1 MDQHHLFVNFA
12 VSSAMLVLCVAIHGF
27 GLFSLNK
34 AMRSEANEERMRRM
48 TALSFRGAVF
58 TLFIVLSL
66 FLLHGIEI
74 WAYAVVYLIVGAA
87 ANLHD
92 ALFFSTISYSTVGYN
107 DHFIVERWR
116 LLGAF
121 ESILGMILIGWSTA
135 FLFRMLGRIDAH

>member
-12 VSSAMLVLCVAIHGF
+12 VSSAMLVLCVVIHGF

-66 FLLHGIEI
+66 LF
-74 WAYAVVYLIVGAA
+74 AVVLALSPLARHAA
-87 ANLHD
+87 HQPETVD
-92 ALFFSTISYSTVGYN
+92 A
-107 DHFIVERWR
+107 
-116 LLGAF
+116 APA
-121 ESILGMILIGWSTA
+121 TA
-135 FLFRMLGRIDAH
+135 G